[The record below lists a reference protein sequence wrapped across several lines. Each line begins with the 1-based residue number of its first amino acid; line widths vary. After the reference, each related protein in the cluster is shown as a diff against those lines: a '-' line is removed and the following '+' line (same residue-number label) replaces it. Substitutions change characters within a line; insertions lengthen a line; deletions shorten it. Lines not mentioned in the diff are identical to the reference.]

1 MANKDNKSIL
11 SHLKNLM
18 MHIIKWNT
26 QEDKKGNS
34 WRKSINN
41 SRKEIKD
48 VQKRK
53 PSLNDE
59 FLKNNWDKTFSEA
72 KKEAEKEMQQET
84 SINKLTWKEVFFN
97 KYTFIAMIAF
107 ALFKLFS

>member
-1 MANKDNKSIL
+1 MANKERNSIL

-34 WRKSINN
+34 WSNSIKN
-41 SRKEIKD
+41 SREGIEK

-59 FLKNNWDKTFSEA
+59 FLKNNWNNTFDKA
-72 KKEAEKEMQQET
+72 KKEAESEMQQVT
-84 SINKLTWKEVFFN
+84 KINSLTWKEVFFN
-97 KYTFIAMIAF
+97 KYTFIAVITF
-107 ALFKLFS
+107 ALFKLLT